1 MTNRAGSFLWN
12 LRQLSTLVPTGRTVR
27 LYPLAFCRPNIA
39 YSNWN
44 RRNLLNTFG
53 NKMHSSTRYLF
64 QDALIFKS
72 EGDGCQTKGIS
83 TATVFTVDKLLCPR
97 RLSFDSKHFL
107 VSVNELKKSFH
118 QEASDEDVL
127 TKRRKPA
134 LISSTKLSQEC
145 NSLSDVLDIFSK
157 APTFPSSNY
166 FSAMWTIAKR
176 MSEDQKRFE
185 KQLMFNHPAFNQ
197 LCEHVMREAKIM
209 YFGDLLFSLHAIV
222 KLGIPQNTLLVQT
235 LLRVVQER
243 INECD
248 EKCLSVLSTILNTME
263 PCKNVDVLL
272 AGLRML
278 VDEQVCKIKH
288 VFTLQTV
295 MRSIGKDA
303 PIGLKRKLEMKAL
316 KELDQFSVLNCQHMF
331 AVLAAMNHRS
341 IILLNECSKRVTSN
355 IHGCPFKIL
364 INILQSCRDLQYI
377 NIDLFKGIA
386 DYVATTFDIWKLK
399 KVLFLLILFEN
410 FGFRPVGLMDLFI
423 KKAADEPGF
432 LNVKSLVGILN
443 VYSSLNHFYK
453 CQTHEFLEV
462 MASALTGSLHH
473 ISSENLLNAVC
484 SFCWMNYFPLA
495 LINQLLQKDIIDD
508 LLTSGDVERNVHRLH
523 VVATCLKLDDAPC
536 HKDLDL
542 VLPQLPPMT
551 FCPQPKVAAVLSDLL
566 GEGCFS
572 QSVQLPHNYF
582 IDFEIRMDANR
593 SQVLPFSD
601 VDVVTSTDIQRVA
614 VLCVPKSAYCL
625 DSTHPKGYLAMK
637 MRHLKIMGFHV
648 ILVNNWEVEKLE
660 MKDAV
665 AFLKTK
671 IYSPKALSSADIHLQ
686 STC

>member
-235 LLRVVQER
+235 LLRVVQV
-243 INECD
+243 
-248 EKCLSVLSTILNTME
+248 K
-263 PCKNVDVLL
+263 
-272 AGLRML
+272 
-278 VDEQVCKIKH
+278 
-288 VFTLQTV
+288 
-295 MRSIGKDA
+295 
-303 PIGLKRKLEMKAL
+303 
-316 KELDQFSVLNCQHMF
+316 
-331 AVLAAMNHRS
+331 
-341 IILLNECSKRVTSN
+341 SK
-355 IHGCPFKIL
+355 GG
-364 INILQSCRDLQYI
+364 INILGLANLERMIGSRP
-377 NIDLFKGIA
+377 IA
-386 DYVATTFDIWKLK
+386 SLNETYHWNDSLH
-399 KVLFLLILFEN
+399 LFL
-410 FGFRPVGLMDLFI
+410 
-423 KKAADEPGF
+423 
-432 LNVKSLVGILN
+432 
-443 VYSSLNHFYK
+443 
-453 CQTHEFLEV
+453 
-462 MASALTGSLHH
+462 
-473 ISSENLLNAVC
+473 
-484 SFCWMNYFPLA
+484 
-495 LINQLLQKDIIDD
+495 
-508 LLTSGDVERNVHRLH
+508 HR
-523 VVATCLKLDDAPC
+523 
-536 HKDLDL
+536 
-542 VLPQLPPMT
+542 
-551 FCPQPKVAAVLSDLL
+551 
-566 GEGCFS
+566 
-572 QSVQLPHNYF
+572 Y
-582 IDFEIRMDANR
+582 
-593 SQVLPFSD
+593 
-601 VDVVTSTDIQRVA
+601 
-614 VLCVPKSAYCL
+614 
-625 DSTHPKGYLAMK
+625 
-637 MRHLKIMGFHV
+637 
-648 ILVNNWEVEKLE
+648 
-660 MKDAV
+660 
-665 AFLKTK
+665 
-671 IYSPKALSSADIHLQ
+671 
-686 STC
+686 